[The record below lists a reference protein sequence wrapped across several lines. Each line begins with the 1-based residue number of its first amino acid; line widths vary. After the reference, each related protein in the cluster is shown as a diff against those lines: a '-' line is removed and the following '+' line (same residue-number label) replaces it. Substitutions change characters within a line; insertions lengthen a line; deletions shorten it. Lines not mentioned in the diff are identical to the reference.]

1 MENKLIVG
9 GDLSQ
14 RKKLILRSVIESHIT
29 TGEPIGSKYLM
40 TKSDIPYSSATIR
53 NEMAELEDMG
63 YLEQPHT
70 SAGRVPTSLGY
81 RFYVDALMESY
92 KLTATEIVSL
102 NNIIKNKMGELDSI
116 LKSASKLIASMTNYT
131 TVAVKAPHTDALT
144 VSQFSYMLLEP
155 TAFLLVMRMSDGNV
169 ETRHIRTEIPV
180 DEEMLSKLSDVL
192 GDNFCGVT
200 SNAITLPMIMKA
212 ETEMG
217 SAGTII
223 ALAIKALYDTIG
235 KPDEADINFEG
246 INRLLEY
253 PEFSDVEQMKKVEG
267 VQVYYR
273 GIDPTP
279 IRDFVMTGFNTATRI
294 GNAIVLP
301 GDIVFGAGGG
311 VLFIPAHLVAEVV
324 DGASKTQVK
333 DLFGFEMI
341 AQNKFT
347 TAQIDKNTWTKDM
360 LDLLMDFIE
369 KDERAKEYR
378 GLDWSVE
385 YDLAIHGDPNDTQ
398 TAL

>member
-253 PEFSDVEQMKKVEG
+253 PEFSDVEQMKRSSACLKQG
-267 VQVYYR
+267 
-273 GIDPTP
+273 
-279 IRDFVMTGFNTATRI
+279 
-294 GNAIVLP
+294 
-301 GDIVFGAGGG
+301 
-311 VLFIPAHLVAEVV
+311 
-324 DGASKTQVK
+324 
-333 DLFGFEMI
+333 
-341 AQNKFT
+341 
-347 TAQIDKNTWTKDM
+347 
-360 LDLLMDFIE
+360 
-369 KDERAKEYR
+369 
-378 GLDWSVE
+378 
-385 YDLAIHGDPNDTQ
+385 
-398 TAL
+398 

>member
-253 PEFSDVEQMKKVEG
+253 PEFSDVEQMKKVISMFENKDDLMKIIESADDDKVNIFIG
-267 VQVYYR
+267 QDGELV
-273 GIDPTP
+273 DNSA
-279 IRDFVMTGFNTATRI
+279 FVFKTIKVGGKPVGAI
-294 GNAIVLP
+294 G
-301 GDIVFGAGGG
+301 VFG
-311 VLFIPAHLVAEVV
+311 PSRM
-324 DGASKTQVK
+324 DYSKVIST
-333 DLFGFEMI
+333 
-341 AQNKFT
+341 
-347 TAQIDKNTWTKDM
+347 
-360 LDLLMDFIE
+360 
-369 KDERAKEYR
+369 
-378 GLDWSVE
+378 VE
-385 YDLAIHGDPNDTQ
+385 YLSKNLSGESAAGFLGEPEDEE
-398 TAL
+398 